1 MHRECDEI
9 RGGTSGKAVGEDSD
23 IMMFVPSSALEGV
36 AKFGFQNLH
45 TTGTSLGAKA
55 QEMRYSS
62 ENTFNA
68 MVLGYGSKSKEVL
81 PKYAAL
87 DIKKEHGWSSET
99 PHQYGDVVFVMK
111 NDVKSRTSWTPT
123 DSLGFVGFRESKT
136 PSTLKF
142 KEKEELNF
150 KCHTY
155 CEAQIWGP
163 LDYSDVEYAMIAPD
177 TKVPK
182 ALKTANIP
190 VYFYEKSQSSVKIKK
205 GKIAYKA
212 KNKTKQV
219 DLSQM
224 VPSNHIE
231 KAILDIKTIG
241 TLPQSEL
248 IERYNKAS
256 SVIEKRNLLGQI
268 ALSKNNEAKIFL
280 MKEARIT
287 KDEIAR
293 SDILLGLSVYGHDKE
308 VRALFKD
315 FIESKTSEVLLAK
328 SDYSPIDLVTA
339 LAIISDTEGFKDDKE
354 LKDSISEEIKNHP
367 LFKRWY
373 ARLFLNAPLCK
384 DIDVAHSKSI
394 FGLSD
399 FKLGT
404 GL

>member
-1 MHRECDEI
+1 M
-9 RGGTSGKAVGEDSD
+9 
-23 IMMFVPSSALEGV
+23 
-36 AKFGFQNLH
+36 
-45 TTGTSLGAKA
+45 
-55 QEMRYSS
+55 
-62 ENTFNA
+62 
-68 MVLGYGSKSKEVL
+68 
-81 PKYAAL
+81 
-87 DIKKEHGWSSET
+87 
-99 PHQYGDVVFVMK
+99 
-111 NDVKSRTSWTPT
+111 
-123 DSLGFVGFRESKT
+123 
-136 PSTLKF
+136 
-142 KEKEELNF
+142 
-150 KCHTY
+150 
-155 CEAQIWGP
+155 
-163 LDYSDVEYAMIAPD
+163 
-177 TKVPK
+177 
-182 ALKTANIP
+182 
-190 VYFYEKSQSSVKIKK
+190 
-205 GKIAYKA
+205 
-212 KNKTKQV
+212 
-219 DLSQM
+219 
-224 VPSNHIE
+224 
-231 KAILDIKTIG
+231 
-241 TLPQSEL
+241 
-248 IERYNKAS
+248 
-256 SVIEKRNLLGQI
+256 IEKRNLLGQI

>member
-1 MHRECDEI
+1 MSKLLLFFLIFISANSFALDVDCKESSPSLLEKIVTPNLEFKYKGYISPDELNQLSSRQIAELLVKRMHRECDEI

-248 IERYNKAS
+248 IE
-256 SVIEKRNLLGQI
+256 
-268 ALSKNNEAKIFL
+268 
-280 MKEARIT
+280 
-287 KDEIAR
+287 
-293 SDILLGLSVYGHDKE
+293 DIIK
-308 VRALFKD
+308 
-315 FIESKTSEVLLAK
+315 
-328 SDYSPIDLVTA
+328 PLV
-339 LAIISDTEGFKDDKE
+339 
-354 LKDSISEEIKNHP
+354 
-367 LFKRWY
+367 
-373 ARLFLNAPLCK
+373 
-384 DIDVAHSKSI
+384 
-394 FGLSD
+394 
-399 FKLGT
+399 
-404 GL
+404 